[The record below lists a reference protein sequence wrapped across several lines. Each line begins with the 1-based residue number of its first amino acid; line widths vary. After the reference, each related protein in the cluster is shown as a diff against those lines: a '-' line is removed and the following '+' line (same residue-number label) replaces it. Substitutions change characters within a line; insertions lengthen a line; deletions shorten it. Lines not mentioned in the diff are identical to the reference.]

1 MQLATL
7 EVAKP
12 MDHSIGE
19 RREKAPESFQLEFS
33 TLKVELERAL
43 GRAQVRLVPNQRQ
56 A

>member
-19 RREKAPESFQLEFS
+19 RREKAPGSFQLEFS

-43 GRAQVRLVPNQRQ
+43 AWLKVRLGPN
-56 A
+56 

>member
-12 MDHSIGE
+12 MDHLIGE
-19 RREKAPESFQLEFS
+19 RREKAPGSFQ
-33 TLKVELERAL
+33 LKVELERAL
-43 GRAQVRLVPNQRQ
+43 GRAQVRLVTNQRQ